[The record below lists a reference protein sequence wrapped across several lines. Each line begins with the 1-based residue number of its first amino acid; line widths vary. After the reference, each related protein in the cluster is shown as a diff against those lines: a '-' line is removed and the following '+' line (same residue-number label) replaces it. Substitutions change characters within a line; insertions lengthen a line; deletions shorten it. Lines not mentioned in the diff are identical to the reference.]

1 MFMDQNN
8 LYNLGW
14 GLLRDHLYQVIFKL
28 GQYVVVVFLF
38 VFFFFWGVEGYKR
51 ILKCFLLVA
60 IAARIL
66 HGMGIVEHF

>member
-38 VFFFFWGVEGYKR
+38 VFFFLGGGGGGGLQKDFKV
-51 ILKCFLLVA
+51 FLFGCHCSQDSA
-60 IAARIL
+60 WNGNR
-66 HGMGIVEHF
+66 